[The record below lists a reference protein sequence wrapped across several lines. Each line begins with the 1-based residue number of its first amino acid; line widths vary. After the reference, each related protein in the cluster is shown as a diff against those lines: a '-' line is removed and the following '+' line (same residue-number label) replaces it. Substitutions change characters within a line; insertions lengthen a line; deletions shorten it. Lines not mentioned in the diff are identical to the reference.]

1 MHGFDQGD
9 GQKLPL
15 VVCARLLMETVS
27 FLLAPSQLFPEN
39 YLKLGII
46 YVYAINID
54 IIITSRGLYANA
66 KEVYHEIF

>member
-1 MHGFDQGD
+1 MGLTRGD
-9 GQKLPL
+9 GKKIPL
-15 VVCARLLMETVS
+15 VCCARLLLETVS

-54 IIITSRGLYANA
+54 IIIISRGLYANT